1 MLKINWLRLNK
12 HNAQHSK
19 SEITETQ
26 LKSYRRKDFP
36 KTATVFAFGDKKKS
50 GL

>member
-1 MLKINWLRLNK
+1 MSHKAESIPM
-12 HNAQHSK
+12 NAYK